1 MLSKL
6 WIAFLASALLVPV
19 HSAFAQAT
27 STSSGQAFP
36 GKVVRIVIPF
46 SLGGSNDLTARILL
60 PHLAERWKQQ
70 VIIEP
75 HVGAAST
82 VGATHVARSAPD
94 GHTIL
99 FTSTQFAYAPS
110 TFAKLPYD
118 PLNDLVPV
126 TLVTV
131 SPQMVIAHPSLPVNN
146 PKQLVAFARSHP
158 GQLSMGNAGN
168 ALPTYSFI
176 TLAKIK
182 MTTVPYKGAGPLN
195 IDVMGGHVP
204 LGMAAISSVM
214 GTVKSGR
221 AKAIGVCSL
230 ERTPLYPEAPPMA
243 EAAPGFEAVAWFGMF
258 VPRGTPPAV
267 VKRIRDDI
275 AEVVQVPDVRKRL
288 NDIGGEPSGMPSEEF
303 ARMVRSEI
311 EKWNNVAKA
320 AGIKPQ

>member
-1 MLSKL
+1 MRFVV
-6 WIAFLASALLVPV
+6 WTTVIATALLAPAHPV
-19 HSAFAQAT
+19 FA
-27 STSSGQAFP
+27 QAFP

-46 SLGGSNDLTARILL
+46 SLGGSNDLTARVLL
-60 PHLAERWKQQ
+60 PHLSERWKQQ
-70 VIIEP
+70 VIVDP

-99 FTSTQFAYAPS
+99 FTSTQYAYAPV

-131 SPQMVIAHPSLPVNN
+131 SPQIIVAHPSLPVNN

-158 GQLSMGNAGN
+158 GQLSIGNAGN
-168 ALPTYSFI
+168 PLPTYSFI
-176 TLAKIK
+176 ALAKVK

-195 IDVMGGHVP
+195 IAVMGGHVS
-204 LGMAAISSVM
+204 LGIGAISSWL
-214 GTVKSGR
+214 GTIQSGR
-221 AKAIGVCSL
+221 VKPIGVCSL
-230 ERTPLYPEAPPMA
+230 TRSALYPEAPPMA

-258 VPRGTPPAV
+258 VPRGTPSAV
-267 VKRIRDDI
+267 VRRIRDDV
-275 AEVVQVPDVRKRL
+275 ADVLKMPDVRARM
-288 NDIGGEPSGMPSEEF
+288 NEVGGEPNGMQPEEF
-303 ARMVRSEI
+303 SQWVRSEI
-311 EKWNNVAKA
+311 ERWNKVAKA

>member
-6 WIAFLASALLVPV
+6 RVAFIASALLVPHQSV
-19 HSAFAQAT
+19 FA
-27 STSSGQAFP
+27 QAFP

-46 SLGGSNDLTARILL
+46 SLGGSNDLTARVLL
-60 PHLAERWKQQ
+60 PHLSERWKQQ
-70 VIIEP
+70 VLIEP

-82 VGATHVARSAPD
+82 VGADYVAKSVPD

-131 SPQMVIAHPSLPVNN
+131 SPQMIIAHPSLPVNN
-146 PKQLVAFARSHP
+146 PKELVAFARAHP
-158 GQLSMGNAGN
+158 GELSIGNAGN
-168 ALPTYSFI
+168 PLPTYSFI
-176 TLAKIK
+176 TLAKVK
-182 MTTVPYKGAGPLN
+182 MTPVPYKGAGPLM

-204 LGMAAISSVM
+204 LGMAAISSVI
-214 GTVKSGR
+214 GTVRSGR
-221 AKAIGVCSL
+221 AKVIGVCSL
-230 ERTPLYPEAPPMA
+230 TPTPLYPSALPMA

-258 VPRGTPPAV
+258 VPRGTSPAV

-275 AEVVQVPDVRKRL
+275 AGVLQIPDVRKRL
-288 NDIGGEPSGMPSEEF
+288 NDIGGDPSGMPSEEF

-311 EKWNNVAKA
+311 EKWNKVAA
-320 AGIKPQ
+320 SAGIKPQ

>member
-19 HSAFAQAT
+19 HSVFA
-27 STSSGQAFP
+27 QAFP

-94 GHTIL
+94 GHSIL

-275 AEVVQVPDVRKRL
+275 AEVVQIPDVRKRL
-288 NDIGGEPSGMPSEEF
+288 NDIGGEPSGMPTEEF

>member
-1 MLSKL
+1 MLLKL
-6 WIAFLASALLVPV
+6 WVAFIASALLVPV
-19 HSAFAQAT
+19 QSVFA
-27 STSSGQAFP
+27 QAFP

-46 SLGGSNDLTARILL
+46 SLGGSNDLTARVFA

-70 VIIEP
+70 VLIDP

-82 VGATHVARSAPD
+82 VGTDYVAKSAPD

-131 SPQMVIAHPSLPVNN
+131 SPQMIFAHPSLPVNN
-146 PKQLVAFARSHP
+146 PKELVAFARSHP
-158 GQLSMGNAGN
+158 GQLSIGNAGN
-168 ALPTYSFI
+168 MLPSHSFFS
-176 TLAKIK
+176 LARVK
-182 MTTVPYKGAGPLN
+182 MVPVPYKGAGPLQ

-214 GTVKSGR
+214 GTVRSGR
-221 AKAIGVCSL
+221 VKAIGVCSL
-230 ERTPLYPEAPPMA
+230 ERTPLYPSAPPIA
-243 EAAPGFEAVAWFGMF
+243 EAAPGFEAVAWFGLF
-258 VPRGTPPAV
+258 LPRGAPASL
-267 VKRIRDDI
+267 VKRIRDDVT
-275 AEVVQVPDVRKRL
+275 EVLKIPSVRERL
-288 NDIGGEPSGMPSEEF
+288 IELGGEPSGMPSEEF

-311 EKWNNVAKA
+311 EKWNKVAA
-320 AGIKPQ
+320 SAGIKPQ

>member
-1 MLSKL
+1 MLLKL
-6 WIAFLASALLVPV
+6 WIAFLASALLLPLQ
-19 HSAFAQAT
+19 SAFA
-27 STSSGQAFP
+27 QAFP

-82 VGATHVARSAPD
+82 VGADYVAKSVPD

-131 SPQMVIAHPSLPVNN
+131 SPQMIIAHPSLPVNN

-158 GQLSMGNAGN
+158 GQLSIGNAGN
-168 ALPTYSFI
+168 PLPTYSFI
-176 TLAKIK
+176 ALAKVK
-182 MTTVPYKGAGPLN
+182 MTTVPYKGAGPLQ
-195 IDVMGGHVP
+195 IDIMGGHVP
-204 LGMAAISSVM
+204 LGMAAISSFM

-221 AKAIGVCSL
+221 AKVIGVCSL

-275 AEVVQVPDVRKRL
+275 AEVVQIPDVRKRL
-288 NDIGGEPSGMPSEEF
+288 NDIGGEPSGMPTEEF

>member
-1 MLSKL
+1 MLAKL
-6 WIAFLASALLVPV
+6 WIAFLASAFLVPV
-19 HSAFAQAT
+19 QSVFA
-27 STSSGQAFP
+27 QAFP

-46 SLGGSNDLTARILL
+46 SPGGSNDLTARILL
-60 PHLAERWKQQ
+60 PHLSERWKQQ
-70 VIIEP
+70 VIIDP

-82 VGATHVARSAPD
+82 VGTTHVARSAPD
-94 GHTIL
+94 GHSIL

-126 TLVTV
+126 TLVSV
-131 SPQMVIAHPSLPVNN
+131 SPQMIIAHPSLPANN
-146 PKQLVAFARSHP
+146 PRQLVALARARP
-158 GQLSMGNAGN
+158 GELTIGNAGN

-176 TLAKIK
+176 ALAKVK
-182 MTTVPYKGAGPLN
+182 MTTVPYKGAGPLQ
-195 IDVMGGHVP
+195 IDIMGGHVP
-204 LGMAAISSVM
+204 LGMAAISSFM

-221 AKAIGVCSL
+221 AKVIGVCSL

-275 AEVVQVPDVRKRL
+275 AEVVQIPDVRKRL
-288 NDIGGEPSGMPSEEF
+288 NDIGGDPSGMPTEEF

-311 EKWNNVAKA
+311 EKWNKVAKA
-320 AGIKPQ
+320 AGVKPQ

>member
-1 MLSKL
+1 MR
-6 WIAFLASALLVPV
+6 SALWTTVIAAALLAPAHAV
-19 HSAFAQAT
+19 FAQT
-27 STSSGQAFP
+27 FP

-46 SLGGSNDLTARILL
+46 SLGGSNDVTARVLL

-70 VIIEP
+70 VLIDP

-82 VGATHVARSAPD
+82 IGTDYVAKSAPD

-131 SPQMVIAHPSLPVNN
+131 SPQMIIAHPSLPVNN
-146 PKQLVAFARSHP
+146 PKELVAFARAHP
-158 GQLSMGNAGN
+158 GELSMGNAGN
-168 ALPTYSFI
+168 MLPSFSFFS
-176 TLAKIK
+176 LAKVKI
-182 MTTVPYKGAGPLN
+182 TPVPYKGAGPLT

-214 GTVKSGR
+214 GTVRSGR

-230 ERTPLYPEAPPMA
+230 EPTPLYPSAPA
-243 EAAPGFEAVAWFGMF
+243 IAKDVPGFEAIAWFGMF
-258 VPRGTPPAV
+258 VPRGTPASV
-267 VKRIRDDI
+267 VKRIQDDV
-275 AEVVQVPDVRKRL
+275 AEVLKIPDVRKRL
-288 NDIGGEPSGMPSEEF
+288 NDIGGDPSGMPTEEF

-311 EKWNNVAKA
+311 EKWSKVAAA

>member
-6 WIAFLASALLVPV
+6 RVAFIASALLVPFQSV
-19 HSAFAQAT
+19 FA
-27 STSSGQAFP
+27 QAFP

-46 SLGGSNDLTARILL
+46 SLGGSNDLTARVLL
-60 PHLAERWKQQ
+60 PHLSERWKQQ
-70 VIIEP
+70 VLIEP

-82 VGATHVARSAPD
+82 VGADYVAKSVPD

-131 SPQMVIAHPSLPVNN
+131 SPQMIIAHPSLPVNN

-158 GQLSMGNAGN
+158 GQLTIGNAGN
-168 ALPTYSFI
+168 PLPTYSFI
-176 TLAKIK
+176 TLAKVK
-182 MTTVPYKGAGPLN
+182 MTPVPYKGAGPLMV
-195 IDVMGGHVP
+195 DVMGGHVS

-214 GTVKSGR
+214 ATVRSGR

-230 ERTPLYPEAPPMA
+230 TPTPLYPSAPPMA

-258 VPRGTPPAV
+258 VPRGTSPAV

-275 AEVVQVPDVRKRL
+275 AGVLQIPDVRKRL
-288 NDIGGEPSGMPSEEF
+288 NELGGDPSGMPPEEF

-311 EKWNNVAKA
+311 EKWNKVAAA